1 MITLIKLLKLR
12 GLEPVADHYQDG
24 KCNERVAHGYC
35 KQSAFTNSDKC
46 YYHDKLRAGLLENG
60 DAVTIYEDDGD
71 DF

>member
-1 MITLIKLLKLR
+1 M
-12 GLEPVADHYQDG
+12 ADHYQGG

-35 KQSAFTNSDKC
+35 KQAAYVDSDKC
-46 YYHDKLRAGLLENG
+46 YYHDKLRAGLLESG